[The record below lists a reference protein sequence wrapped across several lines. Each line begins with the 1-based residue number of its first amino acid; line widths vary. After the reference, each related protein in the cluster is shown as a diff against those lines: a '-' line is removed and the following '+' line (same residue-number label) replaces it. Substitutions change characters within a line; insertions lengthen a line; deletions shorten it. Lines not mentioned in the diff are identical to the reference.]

1 MKRVVAI
8 LIVAAGM
15 SLMAAEKLT
24 QAERD
29 RIIMEKVGGFVVV
42 PAKGSIVIINAQQAV
57 SASEIEDYAAFAS
70 KNIQVPISVKSGEFD
85 IKSAAATVAKF
96 GGTAGVYIID
106 DAVMP
111 TSLISSEELWGVV
124 NIAKMKEGAVYGE
137 ALSKR
142 TRKEFNRVLAM
153 LFGGGLSSMK
163 TSIMR
168 PVRSATDLDKIVNP
182 WIPFDTLNLMFSSF
196 QDYGITRR
204 KQIQYKKA
212 CEEGWAPAPTNKFQQ
227 AIWDKVHALPT
238 EPIKIKPE
246 EKKTEK

>member
-1 MKRVVAI
+1 
-8 LIVAAGM
+8 
-15 SLMAAEKLT
+15 
-24 QAERD
+24 
-29 RIIMEKVGGFVVV
+29 
-42 PAKGSIVIINAQQAV
+42 
-57 SASEIEDYAAFAS
+57 
-70 KNIQVPISVKSGEFD
+70 
-85 IKSAAATVAKF
+85 
-96 GGTAGVYIID
+96 
-106 DAVMP
+106 MP

-124 NIAKMKEGAVYGE
+124 NIAKMKEGTVYGV

-168 PVRSATDLDKIVNP
+168 PVRAAADLDKIVNP